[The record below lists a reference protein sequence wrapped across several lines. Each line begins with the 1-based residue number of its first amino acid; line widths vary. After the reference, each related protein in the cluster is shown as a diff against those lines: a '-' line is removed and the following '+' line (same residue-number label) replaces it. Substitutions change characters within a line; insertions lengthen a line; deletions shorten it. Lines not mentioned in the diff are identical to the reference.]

1 MDRENNRL
9 SFIDIAKGIG
19 ILMVIFGH
27 ILSKSQGL
35 YCFIYSVHI
44 PLFVVLSGFFEK
56 EHDDFRSYFYK
67 TIRRLYLPFLAFVTI
82 DYTAA
87 YFLYDASFKN
97 VFVQGVKAA
106 MGMERVFNQ
115 PIWFL
120 FDLFVVKVFIQLFH
134 KIRNKKFMN
143 FLLAIVMISGVYYM
157 YCCEFIEFPVRY
169 IPINSVIPFMS
180 YYIFGYFMKG
190 SVKYIADIFEG
201 KDKVAKFLISVVM
214 VHCLALLVPLSQLN
228 GNTSMFGCEFGENT
242 TLYIINTI
250 LGSFGF
256 IILSCLIA
264 SEKKTSNLHMLEFLG
279 KHSLG
284 FLVIH
289 FYITAHAINALW
301 GLINSLEAIH
311 LPHIQCSTFAFTI
324 TICLTLILCEIKIKD
339 YVAQKRLRRRLAL
352 IYILVLKRRRTLVL
366 SRRY

>member
-1 MDRENNRL
+1 MDRENERL
-9 SFIDIAKGIG
+9 SYIDIAKGIG

-27 ILSKSQGL
+27 VLNKSQGL

-44 PLFVVLSGFFEK
+44 PLFIILSGFFEK
-56 EHDDFRSYFYK
+56 EHSDFRTYFYK
-67 TIRRLYLPFLAFVTI
+67 TIRRLYLPFLAFVVI
-82 DYTAA
+82 DYIAA
-87 YFLYDASFKN
+87 YFLNDTPAKY

-134 KIRNKKFMN
+134 KIRNKKLMN
-143 FLLAIVMISGVYYM
+143 LLLAVVMICGVYYM
-157 YCCEFIEFPVRY
+157 YCCRFIDFSIRY

-190 SVKYIADIFEG
+190 SVKYVADIFEG
-201 KDKVAKFLISVVM
+201 RDKVAKFLMSVVM
-214 VHCLALLVPLSQLN
+214 IHCLALLVPLSQIN
-228 GNTSMFGCEFGENT
+228 GNTSVFGCEFGDNT
-242 TLYIINTI
+242 TMYITNTI

-264 SEKKTSNLHMLEFLG
+264 SKQKNLHMLQFLG
-279 KHSLG
+279 KHSME

-289 FYITAHAINALW
+289 FYITAHAINAAW

-311 LPHIQCSTFAFTI
+311 LPHIQCSSFAFTF
-324 TICLTLILCEIKIKD
+324 TICLTLVLCEIKIQD
-339 YVAQKRLRRRLAL
+339 YLAQKRLRRRISL
-352 IYILVLKRRRTLVL
+352 IYCLVLKRKHTPAL